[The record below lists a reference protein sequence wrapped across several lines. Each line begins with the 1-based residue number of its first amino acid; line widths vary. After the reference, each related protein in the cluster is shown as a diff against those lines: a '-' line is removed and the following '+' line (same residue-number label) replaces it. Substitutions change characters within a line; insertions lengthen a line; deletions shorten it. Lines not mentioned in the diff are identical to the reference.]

1 MAKFD
6 QYHESR
12 FFMSLFNFDNIAATY
27 DDYYKSDFGK
37 KVDLIEKN
45 IVRHMLSGL
54 PRERALEIGCGTG
67 HWTKFFRHLGFDVI
81 GIDISE
87 KMLEQ
92 ARKRLPQVMCLKAD
106 ATRLPFADQTF
117 RYVFAITVFEFIED
131 QQRAFD
137 EAYRVLK
144 TGGYFLIGA
153 LNQNSELGQTKDRSE
168 TFKNAKFFTPE
179 TLRGYLEKFGSPQ
192 IRGGVVLENG
202 KILDYYKTLPEN
214 TKLEKGAFLVG
225 LVRKSLK

>member
-1 MAKFD
+1 
-6 QYHESR
+6 
-12 FFMSLFNFDNIAATY
+12 MSLFDFNKIADTY
-27 DDYYKSDFGK
+27 DDYYKTDIGK

-45 IVRHMLSGL
+45 IVRHLLSGL

-67 HWTKFFRHLGFDVI
+67 HWTKFFRHLGFEVI

-87 KMLEQ
+87 QMLRL
-92 ARKRLPQVMCLKAD
+92 ARKRLPQVMCIKAD
-106 ATRLPFADQTF
+106 ATKLPFADETF

-131 QQRAFD
+131 QPRAFN

-144 TGGYFLIGA
+144 TGGYFLIGV
-153 LNQNSELGQTKDRSE
+153 LNQNSELGQNKDRIE
-168 TFKNAKFFTPE
+168 TFKNAKFFTSSS
-179 TLRGYLEKFGSPQ
+179 LRKFLRKFGSPQ
-192 IRGGVVLENG
+192 IRGGVVLEKG
-202 KILDYYKTLPEN
+202 RILDYYKTIPEN